1 MMADAY
7 TVESIEERKRINEA
21 GRIERFYVLT
31 AKTTGGT
38 RFTVDLSEDE
48 ADVKKA
54 KGIVT
59 ERAKRIDSLRGM

>member
-1 MMADAY
+1 MMGEAY

-31 AKTTGGT
+31 AKTALGT

-48 ADVKKA
+48 ADAKKA